1 MDRENGLGI
10 KGVRVG
16 SAQNDE
22 GLTGCTVIICERG
35 GVCSVDVRGAAPG
48 TRETDLLDPVNM
60 IEKVHA
66 VVLAGGSAFGLD
78 SCSGVMRYLEEKGV
92 GFDVGVAKVPIVTGA
107 VLFDL
112 NVGDPKARPSA
123 DMGYEACIS
132 SEEGKFKQGC
142 FGAGCGASVGKA
154 LGSELAMKSGMGMH
168 SMKCE
173 DGLVVSS
180 IVAVNA
186 YGDVYEN
193 GRIIAGALSK
203 SGGFADSRICMSMG
217 ENDNGFTGKNTTI
230 GAVITNAILTKAQ
243 AKRISYFA
251 HDGYARAINPVH
263 TLYDGDSIFTL
274 ATGSVDADINRIGI
288 LAAESMEKAIISA
301 VKNADSSGGL
311 KSYKDVTSQK

>member
-1 MDRENGLGI
+1 MDRENILGI
-10 KGVRVG
+10 EGVRVG
-16 SAQNDE
+16 NAQDE
-22 GLTGCTVIICERG
+22 KGLTGCTVIICEQG

-78 SCSGVMRYLEEKGV
+78 CCSGVMRYLEEEGV

-112 NVGDPKARPSA
+112 NVGDPKARPSV

-132 SEEGKFKQGC
+132 SEAGEFKQGC

-154 LGSELAMKSGMGMH
+154 LGSDLSMKSGIGIH

-173 DGLVVSS
+173 DGLVVTS

-193 GRIIAGALSK
+193 GNIIAGALSK
-203 SGGFADSRICMSMG
+203 SGGFADSRRCMSMG
-217 ENDNGFTGKNTTI
+217 GNDSGFMGKNTTI
-230 GAVITNAILTKAQ
+230 GVVVTNASLTKAQ

-274 ATGSVDADINRIGI
+274 ATGSVNADINRVGI

-301 VKNADSSGGL
+301 VKNADSLGGL
-311 KSYKDVTSQK
+311 KSYKDVTTQK

>member
-1 MDRENGLGI
+1 MHRRNTLGI

-16 SAQNDE
+16 NAQDE
-22 GLTGCTVIICERG
+22 KGLTGCTVIICDQG
-35 GVCSVDVRGAAPG
+35 AVCSVDVRGAAPG

-66 VVLAGGSAFGLD
+66 VVLAGGSAYGLD
-78 SCSGVMRYLEEKGV
+78 CCGGVMRYLEENGV

-112 NVGDPKARPSA
+112 YVGDPNARPNA
-123 DMGYEACIS
+123 QMGYEACVY
-132 SEEGKFKQGC
+132 SETETFKEGC
-142 FGAGCGASVGKA
+142 FGAGCGASVGKT
-154 LGSELAMKSGMGMH
+154 LGSERAMKSGIGIH
-168 SMKCE
+168 SIKCE

-186 YGDVYEN
+186 YGDIYEN
-193 GRIIAGALSK
+193 GNIIAGALREYGKFANSK
-203 SGGFADSRICMSMG
+203 KIMSTG

-230 GAVITNAILTKAQ
+230 GAVITNASITKAQ

-263 TLYDGDSIFTL
+263 TTYDGDSIFTMG
-274 ATGSVDADINRIGI
+274 TGSVSADINRIGI
-288 LAAESMEKAIISA
+288 LAAQSMEKAIISA

-311 KSYKDVTSQK
+311 KSYKDLAIKK